1 MQSWYLVQFKRNA
14 YRLVERNLNQQGF
27 KTFLPVQHSTSRG
40 ESKFFTCIKPL
51 FPGYIFVSIELDSE
65 PWRKINNT
73 LGVARLICQDGLPK
87 KLPLEIVSG
96 LMSRCDNSGNLLP
109 ASTLERGDS
118 VAVVSGAL
126 TNFVA
131 TVETIE
137 SERRIWV
144 LMNIMGQFTKVQV
157 GSEHLKLLG

>member
-27 KTFLPVQHSTSRG
+27 KTFLPLQHSTSRG
-40 ESKFFTCIKPL
+40 ESKFLTCMKPL

-65 PWRKINNT
+65 PWRKINST
-73 LGVARLICQDGLPK
+73 LGVVRLICQDGLPK

-96 LMSRCDNSGNLLP
+96 LMSRCDRSGKLLP
-109 ASTLERGDS
+109 ASALQRGDS

-131 TVETIE
+131 TVETID

-157 GSEHLKLLG
+157 GSECLKLLN